1 MKKDELIFLAIAATV
16 LGASMTYE
24 IQSQRWKP
32 GQATAAAAALG
43 VQAPAAAAAP
53 QTAR

>member
-32 GQATAAAAALG
+32 NQAAAAAALG
-43 VQAPAAAAAP
+43 VQAPAAGAP
-53 QTAR
+53 QTSR